1 MDELQKRHEKAV
13 SVVKEEN
20 RELEQKY
27 LAELEEKNR
36 LAEQWRRREYEL
48 TSKLSSESVGGAPL
62 SQKKNNISAQK
73 LQDQGAAKKMKRD
86 KKNKRVQSQEEQ
98 VFEVED
104 S

>member
-1 MDELQKRHEKAV
+1 
-13 SVVKEEN
+13 
-20 RELEQKY
+20 

-73 LQDQGAAKKMKRD
+73 LQD
-86 KKNKRVQSQEEQ
+86 
-98 VFEVED
+98 
-104 S
+104 